1 MQGWERAE
9 WNLLCQGCGRVPG
22 VAAGEVHPSGTATA
36 WEASGQPGAAR
47 RCDGSMTNAGAGP
60 EALRRLALYRERAGA
75 AERRVIDVVCRDPA
89 HVLIMTA
96 GEIAHLSGVSEATVA
111 RVWQKA
117 GFTGFEDMRAQLAR
131 DLGEAVTAI
140 HEEIT
145 PDDDPGTIL
154 HKVFQSNAVALTD
167 TLATVPPQAVSEAV
181 ALLERADT
189 VLVCGVGNSGL
200 LAEDAQQKWLRV
212 GLRVY
217 AATDTAAQAVHAAL
231 LGPSDVVVA
240 LSHSG
245 TSRSV
250 WETVQVA
257 RGRGAKVI
265 AITRRTAS
273 PLSERAD
280 VVLPTAARETAFRS
294 EAMSSRLC
302 MLSIVDSLFVALAMR
317 RRALTLENLQRI
329 RAAMSMKHV
338 PEVRRRSRRG
348 TRMVRDRS
356 LDARGESR

>member
-1 MQGWERAE
+1 MA
-9 WNLLCQGCGRVPG
+9 
-22 VAAGEVHPSGTATA
+22 
-36 WEASGQPGAAR
+36 
-47 RCDGSMTNAGAGP
+47 NAGAGP
-60 EALRRLALYRERAGA
+60 EALRRLALYRQRAGA
-75 AERRVIDVVCRDPA
+75 AEQRVIDVVCGDPA
-89 HVLIMTA
+89 HVLAMTA
-96 GEIAHLSGVSEATVA
+96 GEIAHVSGVSEATVA

-117 GFTGFEDMRAQLAR
+117 GFTGFEDMKEQLAR
-131 DLGEAVTAI
+131 DLSGAVTAI

-145 PDDDPGTIL
+145 PEDDPASIL
-154 HKVFQSNAVALTD
+154 HKVFQSNAVALND
-167 TLATVPPQAVSEAV
+167 TLAILPPQAVGEAV
-181 ALLERADT
+181 ALLERAET

-200 LAEDAQQKWLRV
+200 LAADAQQKWLRV

-245 TSRSV
+245 TSRAV

-257 RGRGAKVI
+257 KGRGAKVI
-265 AITRRTAS
+265 AITRRTPS
-273 PLSERAD
+273 PLSVRAD

-317 RRALTLENLQRI
+317 RQNLTLENLQRI
-329 RAAMSMKHV
+329 RTAMTVQHL
-338 PEVRRRSRRG
+338 PEARRRRRRG
-348 TRMVRDRS
+348 SRT
-356 LDARGESR
+356 ARGLSVDAGGDGA